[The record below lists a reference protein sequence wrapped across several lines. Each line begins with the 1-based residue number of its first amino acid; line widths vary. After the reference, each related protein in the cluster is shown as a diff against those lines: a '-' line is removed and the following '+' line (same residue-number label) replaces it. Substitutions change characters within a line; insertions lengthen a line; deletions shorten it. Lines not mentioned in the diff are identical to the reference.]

1 MLLCSTAHCASFGI
15 AMSSPVSARALLP
28 LGVFLSLFLGT
39 GLWFTLQGHAEAF
52 YQLRATVAILPAIA
66 LALWMG
72 RRDKPLDT
80 LLAGMGNADVMLMCL
95 IFLLAGAFAAVSK
108 AIGGVDA
115 VVWIT
120 LSLVPSWLALPGLF
134 LVAGFVALAMGTS
147 MGTIAAVAPIALGVA
162 QAAGL
167 DPALALGAVLSG
179 ATFGDNLSV
188 ISDTAIA
195 ASRLQGATL
204 RDKFRANFWLALPAA
219 VACLPLLAALGGGGV
234 APQVPQASPWL
245 ALPYLVVLVLA
256 VAGVDVLVVLSVGLL
271 LASGFG
277 LAFKAGYSATVF
289 SNDIYAGFEGM
300 FEITLLSLL
309 IGGLAALVRA
319 QGGLAWLA
327 AHIAR
332 LAGGTGRRSGEL
344 SIAAVATVTDV
355 FTANNTVAL
364 LISGNTAREIAQRHG
379 VSPARSASL
388 LDVFACVTQ
397 SVLPYGAQI
406 LLAAS
411 IAKASPLVLVGTV
424 HYGWL
429 LALCALASIALG
441 WPRRAVAR
449 SLAAQAG

>member
-1 MLLCSTAHCASFGI
+1 MT
-15 AMSSPVSARALLP
+15 SPASARALLP
-28 LGVFLSLFLGT
+28 LGLFLSLFLGV
-39 GLWFTLQGHAEAF
+39 GLWFTALGHADAF
-52 YQLRATVAILPAIA
+52 YQLRAPIAILPAIA
-66 LALWMG
+66 LALWLG
-72 RRDKPLDT
+72 RRSKPLDT
-80 LLAGMGNADVMLMCL
+80 FLTGMGNGDVMLMCL

-115 VVWIT
+115 VVYLT
-120 LSLVPSWLALPGLF
+120 LSAIPSWLALPGLF

-162 QAAGL
+162 EAAGIE
-167 DPALALGAVLSG
+167 PALALGAVLSG

-195 ASRLQGATL
+195 ASRLQGASM
-204 RDKFRANFWLALPAA
+204 RDKFRANFWLAIPAA
-219 VACLPLLAALGGGGV
+219 IACLVLLAALGTSSS
-234 APQVPQASPWL
+234 APPPAATASPWL
-245 ALPYLVVLVLA
+245 ALPYLLVLVLA
-256 VAGVDVLVVLSVGLL
+256 LIGIDVLIVLSVGLL
-271 LASGFG
+271 LAGAFG
-277 LAFKAGYSATVF
+277 LALKTDYSLAVF

-327 AHIAR
+327 ARIAR
-332 LAGGTGRRSGEL
+332 LAGGSGRRSGEF

-364 LISGNTAREIAQRHG
+364 LISGNTAREIAERHG

-411 IAKASPLVLVGTV
+411 IAKASPLQLVGTV

-429 LALCALASIALG
+429 LALVALASIALG
-441 WPRRAVAR
+441 LPRRAGQPGQPG
-449 SLAAQAG
+449 LASQAG

>member
-1 MLLCSTAHCASFGI
+1 MT
-15 AMSSPVSARALLP
+15 SPVASARALLP
-28 LGVFLSLFLGT
+28 LGLFLSLFLGT
-39 GLWFTLQGHAEAF
+39 GLWFTLQGQADAF
-52 YQLRATVAILPAIA
+52 YQLRAPIAILPAIA
-66 LALWMG
+66 LALWLG
-72 RRDKPLDT
+72 RRDRPLDT
-80 LLAGMGNADVMLMCL
+80 LLAGMGNSDVMLMCL

-115 VVWIT
+115 VVYLT
-120 LSLVPSWLALPGLF
+120 LSLIPSWLALPGLF

-162 QAAGL
+162 EAAGI
-167 DPALALGAVLSG
+167 PTVLALGAVLSG

-195 ASRLQGATL
+195 ASRLQGSTM

-219 VACLPLLAALGGGGV
+219 LATLVLLAVLGGGGS
-234 APQVPQASPWL
+234 APQVTEASAWL

-256 VAGVDVLVVLSVGLL
+256 LIGVDVLIVLSVGLL
-271 LASGFG
+271 LAGGFG
-277 LAFKAGYSATVF
+277 LVLKSGYSLASF
-289 SNDIYAGFEGM
+289 SNDIYGGFEGM

-327 AHIAR
+327 AGIAR
-332 LAGGTGRRSGEL
+332 LAGGSGRRSGEL

-388 LDVFACVTQ
+388 LDIFACVTQ

-411 IAKASPLVLVGTV
+411 IAKASPLALVGTV

-429 LALCALASIALG
+429 LALVAVGSIAFGL
-441 WPRRAVAR
+441 PRRVAAGG
-449 SLAAQAG
+449 LALSGR

>member
-1 MLLCSTAHCASFGI
+1 
-15 AMSSPVSARALLP
+15 MSSPVSARALLP
-28 LGVFLSLFLGT
+28 LGLFLVLFLGT
-39 GLWFTLQGHAEAF
+39 GLWFTWQGHADAF
-52 YQLRATVAILPAIA
+52 YQLRAPIAILPAIA
-66 LALWMG
+66 LAMWLG
-72 RRDKPLDT
+72 RRARPLET
-80 LLAGMGNADVMLMCL
+80 FLGGMGNSDVMLMCL

-120 LSLVPSWLALPGLF
+120 LSLIPSWLALPGLF

-162 QAAGL
+162 QAAGIE
-167 DPALALGAVLSG
+167 PALALGAVLSG

-195 ASRLQGATL
+195 ASRLQGASL

-219 VACLPLLAALGGGGV
+219 LACLVLLAVLGGNSV
-234 APQVPQASPWL
+234 PPQVTAASPWL
-245 ALPYLVVLVLA
+245 ALPYVVVLVLA
-256 VAGVDVLVVLSVGLL
+256 LIGIDVLVVLSVGLL
-271 LASGFG
+271 LAGAVG
-277 LAFKAGYSATVF
+277 LAFKGGYGLATF

-319 QGGLAWLA
+319 QGGLAWIA
-327 AHIAR
+327 ARIAR
-332 LAGGTGRRSGEL
+332 FAGGHAGRRSGEV
-344 SIAAVATVTDV
+344 SIAAVATVTDL

-364 LISGNTAREIAQRHG
+364 LISGSTAREIAEKHG

-388 LDVFACVTQ
+388 LDVFVCVTQ

-411 IAKASPLVLVGTV
+411 IAKASPLQLVGQV

-429 LALCALASIALG
+429 LALAALASIVFGLPRGLTRAQPAAALA
-441 WPRRAVAR
+441 P
-449 SLAAQAG
+449 QAG

>member
-1 MLLCSTAHCASFGI
+1 MSF
-15 AMSSPVSARALLP
+15 PVSARALLP

-39 GLWFTLQGHAEAF
+39 GLWFTLQGHPDAF
-52 YQLRATVAILPAIA
+52 YQLRAPVAILPAIA
-66 LALWMG
+66 LALWLG
-72 RRDKPLDT
+72 RRDRPLDI
-80 LLAGMGNADVMLMCL
+80 LLAGMGNSNVMLMCL
-95 IFLLAGAFAAVSK
+95 IFLLAGAFASVSK

-115 VVWIT
+115 VVWLT
-120 LSLVPSWLALPGLF
+120 LSAIPSWLALPGLF

-162 QAAGL
+162 DAAGIA
-167 DPALALGAVLSG
+167 PALALGAVLSG

-195 ASRLQGATL
+195 ASRLQGASV

-219 VACLPLLAALGGGGV
+219 LACLVLLALLGGGAA
-234 APQVPQASPWL
+234 APPVPSASPWL

-256 VAGVDVLVVLSVGLL
+256 LLGTDVLIVLSLGLV
-271 LASGFG
+271 LAGAFGFA
-277 LAFKAGYSATVF
+277 LKSGYSPAAF

-327 AHIAR
+327 AGIAR
-332 LAGGTGRRSGEL
+332 LAGGSSGRRSGEL
-344 SIAAVATVTDV
+344 SIAAVSTLTDV

-364 LISGNTAREIAQRHG
+364 LISGSTAREIAQRHG

-388 LDVFACVTQ
+388 LDIFACVTQ

-411 IAKASPLVLVGTV
+411 IAAASPLELVGQV

-429 LALCALASIALG
+429 LALVALASIVFGL
-441 WPRRAVAR
+441 PRRALRPA
-449 SLAAQAG
+449 LAVQAG

>member
-1 MLLCSTAHCASFGI
+1 
-15 AMSSPVSARALLP
+15 MSAPHSARALLP

-39 GLWFTLQGHAEAF
+39 GLWFTLQGHPDAF
-52 YQLRATVAILPAIA
+52 YQLRAPVAILPAIA
-66 LALWMG
+66 LAFWLA
-72 RRDKPLDT
+72 RRARPLDT
-80 LLAGMGNADVMLMCL
+80 FLAGMGNADVMLMCL

-115 VVWIT
+115 VVWLT
-120 LSLVPSWLALPGLF
+120 LNAVPSWLALPGLF

-162 QAAGL
+162 EAAGIA
-167 DPALALGAVLSG
+167 PAIALGAVLSG

-195 ASRLQGATL
+195 ASRLQGASV

-219 VACLPLLAALGGGGV
+219 LACLVLLAVLGQGTA
-234 APQVPQASPWL
+234 APAVPDVSPWL

-256 VAGVDVLVVLSVGLL
+256 LLGVDVLVVLGVGLI
-271 LASGFG
+271 LAGSFGFA
-277 LAFKAGYSATVF
+277 LKAGYSPAAF
-289 SNDIYAGFEGM
+289 SGDIYAGFEGM

-309 IGGLAALVRA
+309 IGGLAALARA

-327 AHIAR
+327 ARVAA
-332 LAGGTGRRSGEL
+332 LAGGQGRRSGEL
-344 SIAAVATVTDV
+344 SLAAVSTLTDV

-364 LISGNTAREIAQRHG
+364 LISGSTAREIAERHG

-411 IAKASPLVLVGTV
+411 IAKASPLELVGQV

-429 LALCALASIALG
+429 LALAALASIALG
-441 WPRRAVAR
+441 LPHAATQPR
-449 SLAAQAG
+449 LATQAG

>member
-1 MLLCSTAHCASFGI
+1 MST
-15 AMSSPVSARALLP
+15 PLSARALLP
-28 LGVFLSLFLGT
+28 LGLFLSLFLGA
-39 GLWFTLQGHAEAF
+39 GLWFTLQGHADAF
-52 YQLRATVAILPAIA
+52 YQLRAPVAILPAIVFA
-66 LALWMG
+66 FWLA
-72 RRDKPLDT
+72 RRERPLDT
-80 LLAGMGNADVMLMCL
+80 FLAGMGNSDVMLMCL

-115 VVWIT
+115 VVWLT
-120 LSLVPSWLALPGLF
+120 LNAIPSWLALPGLF

-162 QAAGL
+162 EAAGIA
-167 DPALALGAVLSG
+167 PALALGAVLSG

-195 ASRLQGATL
+195 ASRLQGASL

-219 VACLPLLAALGGGGV
+219 LACLVVLAVLGHGTA
-234 APQVPQASPWL
+234 APSVPPASPWL

-256 VAGVDVLVVLSVGLL
+256 LIGVDVLIVLGVGLA
-271 LASGFG
+271 LAGVFGVALKSGYTPATFG
-277 LAFKAGYSATVF
+277 
-289 SNDIYAGFEGM
+289 NDVYAGFEGM

-309 IGGLAALVRA
+309 IGGLAAIARA

-327 AHIAR
+327 ARVAAI
-332 LAGGTGRRSGEL
+332 AGGRLGRRSGEL
-344 SIAAVATVTDV
+344 SLAAVSALTDV

-364 LISGNTAREIAQRHG
+364 LISGSTAREIAERHG

-411 IAKASPLVLVGTV
+411 IAKASPLDLVGQV

-429 LALCALASIALG
+429 LALAALASIMFGLPHAAVR
-441 WPRRAVAR
+441 PR
-449 SLAAQAG
+449 LAAQAG

>member
-1 MLLCSTAHCASFGI
+1 MQHDTLHPSFGF
-15 AMSSPVSARALLP
+15 AMTSPVASARALLP
-28 LGVFLSLFLGT
+28 LALFLSLFLGT
-39 GLWFTLQGHAEAF
+39 GLWFTLQGQTDAF
-52 YQLRATVAILPAIA
+52 YQLRAPIAILPAIA
-66 LALWMG
+66 LALWLG

-80 LLAGMGNADVMLMCL
+80 FLAGMGNSDVMLMCV

-115 VVWIT
+115 VVYLT
-120 LSLVPSWLALPGLF
+120 LSLIPAWLALPGLF

-162 QAAGL
+162 EAAGI
-167 DPALALGAVLSG
+167 PPVLALGAVLSG

-195 ASRLQGATL
+195 ASRLQGSTM

-219 VACLPLLAALGGGGV
+219 LATLVLLAVLGGSSS
-234 APQVPQASPWL
+234 APQVTEVSPWL

-256 VAGVDVLVVLSVGLL
+256 LIGVDVLIVLSVGLL
-271 LASGFG
+271 LAGGFG
-277 LAFKAGYSATVF
+277 LVLKGGYSLASF

-319 QGGLAWLA
+319 QGGLAWVA
-327 AHIAR
+327 AGIAR
-332 LAGGTGRRSGEL
+332 LAGGSGRRSGEL

-388 LDVFACVTQ
+388 LDIFACVTQ

-411 IAKASPLVLVGTV
+411 IAKASPLALVGTV

-429 LALCALASIALG
+429 LALVALGSIAFGL
-441 WPRRAVAR
+441 PRRVAAGRLAV
-449 SLAAQAG
+449 SGG

>member
-1 MLLCSTAHCASFGI
+1 
-15 AMSSPVSARALLP
+15 MSSPLSARALLP

-39 GLWFTLQGHAEAF
+39 GIWFTVQGHADAF
-52 YQLRATVAILPAIA
+52 YQLRAPVAILPAIA
-66 LALWMG
+66 LALWLG
-72 RRDKPLDT
+72 RRERPLDT
-80 LLAGMGNADVMLMCL
+80 FLAGMGNGDVMLMCL
-95 IFLLAGAFAAVSK
+95 IFLLAGAFATVSK

-115 VVWIT
+115 VVWLT
-120 LSLVPSWLALPGLF
+120 LNAIPAWLALPGLF

-162 QAAGL
+162 EAAGIA
-167 DPALALGAVLSG
+167 PALALGAVLSG

-195 ASRLQGATL
+195 ASRLQGASM

-219 VACLPLLAALGGGGV
+219 LACLVLLAFLGHGT
-234 APQVPQASPWL
+234 ATPEVPPASPWL
-245 ALPYLVVLVLA
+245 AAPYLVVLVLA
-256 VAGVDVLVVLSVGLL
+256 LIGVDVLVVLSVGLL
-271 LASGFG
+271 LAG
-277 LAFKAGYSATVF
+277 LAGLLLKGGYTPAAF

-327 AHIAR
+327 ARIAK
-332 LAGGTGRRSGEL
+332 LAGGRAGRRSGEL
-344 SIAAVATVTDV
+344 SIAAISTLTDV

-364 LISGNTAREIAQRHG
+364 LIAGSTARDIAEKHE

-411 IAKASPLVLVGTV
+411 IAKASPLELVGQV

-429 LALCALASIALG
+429 LALTALASVVFGLPRAALR
-441 WPRRAVAR
+441 PRLVP
-449 SLAAQAG
+449 QAG

>member
-1 MLLCSTAHCASFGI
+1 MT
-15 AMSSPVSARALLP
+15 SPVASARALLP
-28 LGVFLSLFLGT
+28 LAVFLSLFLGT
-39 GLWFTLQGHAEAF
+39 GLWFTLQGQADAF
-52 YQLRATVAILPAIA
+52 YQLRAPIAILPAIA
-66 LALWMG
+66 LALWLG

-80 LLAGMGNADVMLMCL
+80 FLAGMGNSDVMLMCV

-115 VVWIT
+115 VVYLT
-120 LSLVPSWLALPGLF
+120 LSLIPAWLALPGLF

-162 QAAGL
+162 EAAGI
-167 DPALALGAVLSG
+167 PPVLALGAVLSG

-195 ASRLQGATL
+195 ASRLQGSTM

-219 VACLPLLAALGGGGV
+219 LATLVLLAVLGGSSS
-234 APQVPQASPWL
+234 APQVTEVSPWL

-256 VAGVDVLVVLSVGLL
+256 LIGVDVLIVLSVGLL
-271 LASGFG
+271 LAGGFG
-277 LAFKAGYSATVF
+277 LVLKGGYSLASF

-319 QGGLAWLA
+319 QGGLAWVA
-327 AHIAR
+327 AGIAR
-332 LAGGTGRRSGEL
+332 LAGGSGRRSGEL

-388 LDVFACVTQ
+388 LDIFACVTQ

-411 IAKASPLVLVGTV
+411 IAKASPLALVGTV

-429 LALCALASIALG
+429 LALVALGSIAFGL
-441 WPRRAVAR
+441 PRRVAAGRLAV
-449 SLAAQAG
+449 SGG

>member
-1 MLLCSTAHCASFGI
+1 MT
-15 AMSSPVSARALLP
+15 SPVSARALLP
-28 LGVFLSLFLGT
+28 LGLFLSLFLGV
-39 GLWFTLQGHAEAF
+39 GLWFTAQGQADAF
-52 YQLRATVAILPAIA
+52 YQLRAPIAILPAIA
-66 LALWMG
+66 LALWLG
-72 RRDKPLDT
+72 RRSKPLDT
-80 LLAGMGNADVMLMCL
+80 FLAGMGNSDVMLMCL

-115 VVWIT
+115 VVYLT
-120 LSLVPSWLALPGLF
+120 LSAIPSWLALPGLF

-162 QAAGL
+162 EAAGIE
-167 DPALALGAVLSG
+167 PALALGAVLSG

-195 ASRLQGATL
+195 ASRLQGASM
-204 RDKFRANFWLALPAA
+204 RDKFHANFWLAIPAA
-219 VACLPLLAALGGGGV
+219 IACLLLLAALGTSSSAPTV
-234 APQVPQASPWL
+234 AAASPWL

-256 VAGVDVLVVLSVGLL
+256 LIGIDVLIVLSVGLL
-271 LASGFG
+271 LAGAFG
-277 LAFKAGYSATVF
+277 LALKADYSLAVF

-327 AHIAR
+327 ARIAR
-332 LAGGTGRRSGEL
+332 LAGGSGRRSGEF

-364 LISGNTAREIAQRHG
+364 LISGNTAREIAERHG

-411 IAKASPLVLVGTV
+411 IAKASPLQLVGTV

-429 LALCALASIALG
+429 LALVALASIALG
-441 WPRRAVAR
+441 LPRRAVQPG
-449 SLAAQAG
+449 LAAQAG

>member
-1 MLLCSTAHCASFGI
+1 
-15 AMSSPVSARALLP
+15 MSVSPTPRALLP
-28 LGVFLSLFLGT
+28 LGLFLSLFLGT
-39 GLWFTLQGHAEAF
+39 GLWFTVQGQADAF
-52 YQLRATVAILPAIA
+52 YQLRAPVAILPAIV
-66 LALWMG
+66 LAFWLA
-72 RRDKPLDT
+72 RRERPLET
-80 LLAGMGNADVMLMCL
+80 FLGGMGHADVLLMCL

-115 VVWIT
+115 VVWLT
-120 LSLVPSWLALPGLF
+120 LHAIPPWLALPGLF

-162 QAAGL
+162 GAAGI

-195 ASRLQGATL
+195 ASRLQGASV

-219 VACLPLLAALGGGGV
+219 LACLVLLAALGNGAA
-234 APQVPQASPWL
+234 APSVPAVSPWL
-245 ALPYLVVLVLA
+245 ALPYVVVLGLA
-256 VAGVDVLVVLSVGLL
+256 LIGVDVLIVLSVGLL
-271 LASGFG
+271 LAGGFG
-277 LAFKAGYSATVF
+277 VLLTDGYAPGAFSA
-289 SNDIYAGFEGM
+289 DIYRGFEGM
-300 FEITLLSLL
+300 FEILLLSLL
-309 IGGLAALVRA
+309 IGGLAALARA

-327 AHIAR
+327 QRIAA
-332 LAGGTGRRSGEL
+332 LARGAAGRRNGEL
-344 SIAAVATVTDV
+344 SLAAVSTLTDV

-364 LISGNTAREIAQRHG
+364 LISGSTAREIAQRHG

-411 IAKASPLVLVGTV
+411 IAKTSPLALVGQV

-429 LALCALASIALG
+429 LALVALGSIAVG
-441 WPRRAVAR
+441 WPRRARHAG
-449 SLAAQAG
+449 LAPQAG

>member
-1 MLLCSTAHCASFGI
+1 MSF
-15 AMSSPVSARALLP
+15 PVSARALLP

-39 GLWFTLQGHAEAF
+39 GLWFTLQGHPDAF
-52 YQLRATVAILPAIA
+52 YQLRAPVAILPAIA
-66 LALWMG
+66 LALWLG

-80 LLAGMGNADVMLMCL
+80 LLAGMGNSDVMLMCL

-115 VVWIT
+115 VVWLT
-120 LSLVPSWLALPGLF
+120 LSAIPSWLALPGLF

-162 QAAGL
+162 EAAGIA
-167 DPALALGAVLSG
+167 PALALGAVLSG

-195 ASRLQGATL
+195 ASRLQGASM

-219 VACLPLLAALGGGGV
+219 VACLVLLALLGDGTAAPSV
-234 APQVPQASPWL
+234 APASPWL
-245 ALPYLVVLVLA
+245 ALPYLIVLVLA
-256 VAGVDVLVVLSVGLL
+256 LLGVDVLIVLGVGLL
-271 LASGFG
+271 LAGGFG
-277 LAFKAGYSATVF
+277 FALKSGYSPAAF

-309 IGGLAALVRA
+309 IGGLAALVRV

-327 AHIAR
+327 ARIAR
-332 LAGGTGRRSGEL
+332 LAGGSAGRRSGEL
-344 SIAAVATVTDV
+344 SIAAVSTLTDV

-364 LISGNTAREIAQRHG
+364 LISGSTAREIAERHG

-388 LDVFACVTQ
+388 LDIFACVTQ

-411 IAKASPLVLVGTV
+411 IAKASPLELVGQV

-429 LALCALASIALG
+429 LALVALASIAFGL
-441 WPRRAVAR
+441 PRRALQPTPVPG
-449 SLAAQAG
+449 LAQAG

>member
-1 MLLCSTAHCASFGI
+1 
-15 AMSSPVSARALLP
+15 MSAPHSARALLP

-39 GLWFTLQGHAEAF
+39 GLWFTLQGHPDAF
-52 YQLRATVAILPAIA
+52 YQLRAPVAILPAIA
-66 LALWMG
+66 LAFWLA
-72 RRDKPLDT
+72 RRARPLDT
-80 LLAGMGNADVMLMCL
+80 FLAGMGNADVMLMCL

-115 VVWIT
+115 VVWLT
-120 LSLVPSWLALPGLF
+120 LNAVPPWLALPGLF

-162 QAAGL
+162 EAAGIA
-167 DPALALGAVLSG
+167 PALALGAVLSG

-195 ASRLQGATL
+195 ASRLQGASV

-219 VACLPLLAALGGGGV
+219 LACLVLLAVLGQGTA
-234 APQVPQASPWL
+234 APAVPDVSPWL

-256 VAGVDVLVVLSVGLL
+256 LLGVDVLVVLGVGLI
-271 LASGFG
+271 LAGSFGFA
-277 LAFKAGYSATVF
+277 LKAGYSPAAF
-289 SNDIYAGFEGM
+289 SGDIYAGFEGM

-309 IGGLAALVRA
+309 IGGLAALARA

-327 AHIAR
+327 ARVAA
-332 LAGGTGRRSGEL
+332 LAGGQGRRSGEL
-344 SIAAVATVTDV
+344 SLAAVSTLTDV

-364 LISGNTAREIAQRHG
+364 LISGSTAREIAERHG

-411 IAKASPLVLVGTV
+411 IAKASPLELVGQV

-429 LALCALASIALG
+429 LALAALASIALG
-441 WPRRAVAR
+441 LPRAATQPR
-449 SLAAQAG
+449 LATQAG

>member
-1 MLLCSTAHCASFGI
+1 MT
-15 AMSSPVSARALLP
+15 SPAASARALLP
-28 LGVFLSLFLGT
+28 LALFLSLFLGT
-39 GLWFTLQGHAEAF
+39 GLWFTLQGQADAF
-52 YQLRATVAILPAIA
+52 YQLRAPIAILPAIA
-66 LALWMG
+66 LALWLG
-72 RRDKPLDT
+72 RRDKSLDT
-80 LLAGMGNADVMLMCL
+80 FLAGMGNSDVMLMCV

-115 VVWIT
+115 VVYLT
-120 LSLVPSWLALPGLF
+120 LSLIPSWLALPGLF

-162 QAAGL
+162 QAAGI
-167 DPALALGAVLSG
+167 PPVLALGAVLSG

-195 ASRLQGATL
+195 ASRLQGSTL

-219 VACLPLLAALGGGGV
+219 LATVVLLAALGGGSS
-234 APQVPQASPWL
+234 APQVAEVSPWL

-256 VAGVDVLVVLSVGLL
+256 VIGVDVLIVLSVGLL
-271 LASGFG
+271 LAGGFG
-277 LAFKAGYSATVF
+277 LVLKGGYSLAAF
-289 SNDIYAGFEGM
+289 SNDIYGGFEGM

-327 AHIAR
+327 GHIAR
-332 LAGGTGRRSGEL
+332 LAGGNGRRSGEL

-388 LDVFACVTQ
+388 LDIFACVTQ

-411 IAKASPLVLVGTV
+411 IAKTSPLALVGTV

-429 LALCALASIALG
+429 LALMALASIVLG
-441 WPRRAVAR
+441 LPRRVAAG
-449 SLAAQAG
+449 LAPSHG